1 MKYLKKKKGS
11 CYSGNKYFDVEN
23 IITRK
28 KHGKKYFYLIKWEG
42 YSIAECTWEP
52 TSNLNN
58 VLEKVKEFDNNFP
71 ISINQKLLN
80 EFLIEY
86 KRYNTIKLLKKKK
99 KKNIYKFQPKSSS
112 QFTNIIIPLN
122 DTDEEITGDEEE
134 HKINESEQKN
144 FYINNNNNDMIGNEL
159 NNEVFNYHNHDKLI
173 RPILIW

>member
-71 ISINQKLLN
+71 NSINQELLN

-99 KKNIYKFQPKSSS
+99 KKNIYKFQPESSL
-112 QFTNIIIPLN
+112 QFTKIIIPLN

-134 HKINESEQKN
+134 YKINESKQKN
-144 FYINNNNNDMIGNEL
+144 INNNNNDMNGNEL
-159 NNEVFNYHNHDKLI
+159 KNEVFNYHNHDKLI
-173 RPILIW
+173 KPILIW